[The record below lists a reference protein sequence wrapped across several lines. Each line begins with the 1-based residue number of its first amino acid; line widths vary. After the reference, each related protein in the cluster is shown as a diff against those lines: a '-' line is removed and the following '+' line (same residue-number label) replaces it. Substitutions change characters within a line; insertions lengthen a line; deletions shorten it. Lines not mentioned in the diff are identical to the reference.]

1 MVGGGEGVRSVVW
14 LACDDVSTL
23 ASALC
28 VCDDSQELHN
38 SRLPPASEVFMCT
51 VTKFSK
57 VLRVSLDKLHFY

>member
-38 SRLPPASEVFMCT
+38 SRLPPASEVFVYC
-51 VTKFSK
+51 
-57 VLRVSLDKLHFY
+57 Y

>member
-1 MVGGGEGVRSVVW
+1 MAVSAKLARRRGGGVVGGGEGVRSVVW

-38 SRLPPASEVFMCT
+38 SRLPPASEVFVYC
-51 VTKFSK
+51 
-57 VLRVSLDKLHFY
+57 Y